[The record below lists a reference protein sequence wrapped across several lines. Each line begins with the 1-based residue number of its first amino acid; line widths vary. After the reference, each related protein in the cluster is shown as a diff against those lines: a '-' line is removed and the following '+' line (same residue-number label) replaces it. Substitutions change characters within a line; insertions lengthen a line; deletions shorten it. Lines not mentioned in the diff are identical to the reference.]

1 MDEAKP
7 KWQRA
12 ATNLGLQSQAGEI
25 SMILPMGSAPLID
38 GTRLLHTFDE
48 WTVRWHQSRVAPK
61 PADGF
66 DTMIEELHHANFE
79 LWHQED
85 KARDVHSG
93 DAAIAA
99 AKRAIDS
106 INQRRNNQIER
117 CDEVLLEALSAERL
131 PNSQAE
137 LHSETPGMMLDR
149 LSILSLK
156 LFHTREETERS
167 PSPPGHRERNLRRLA
182 ILETQRTDL
191 ASCLDRLWQRVLRGE
206 WRFQVYRQLKMYN
219 DPDLNPVLYDK

>member
-1 MDEAKP
+1 M
-7 KWQRA
+7 
-12 ATNLGLQSQAGEI
+12 LQA
-25 SMILPMGSAPLID
+25 
-38 GTRLLHTFDE
+38 FDE
-48 WTVRWHQSRVAPK
+48 WTARWHQSPVAQQP
-61 PADGF
+61 PSDDF
-66 DTMIEELHHANFE
+66 DNVLKELHHANFE

-106 INQRRNNQIER
+106 INQGRNDQIER
-117 CDEVLLEALSAERL
+117 CDELLLEALSAEKL
-131 PNSQAE
+131 PDPAAE

-156 LFHTREETERS
+156 IYHTREETERS

-182 ILETQRTDL
+182 ILETQRNAL

-206 WRFQVYRQLKMYN
+206 LRFQVYRQLKMYN